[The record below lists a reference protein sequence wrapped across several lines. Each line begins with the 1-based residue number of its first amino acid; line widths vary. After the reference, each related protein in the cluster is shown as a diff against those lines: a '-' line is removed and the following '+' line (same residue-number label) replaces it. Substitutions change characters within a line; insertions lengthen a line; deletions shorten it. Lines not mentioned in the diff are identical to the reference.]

1 MSMDIR
7 IYQVS
12 ALTQNELNQIDEQ
25 MIYSKS
31 QEMDFGYQTEDWY
44 YKNIDKIDSIKKYM
58 AKVFAKDSR
67 VNYIRFLLDN
77 GVTDTSY
84 YAIQYYSDGTRTITT
99 NDGSFYLKQEDVK
112 KYTDV
117 VGRNYYVYRVKELWD
132 FDLCYDANDLF
143 QIIEE
148 LYPEYQDATY
158 VSIPIKNLDVMKIIH
173 RIALANQEDGYV
185 FSQENTL
192 KLVYTLV
199 LNKDKDDVFI
209 EFENQEANYE
219 VP

>member
-7 IYQVS
+7 IYQIS
-12 ALTQNELNQIDEQ
+12 ALTQNELDQIDEQ
-25 MIYSKS
+25 MIYPKS
-31 QEMDFGYQTEDWY
+31 QEMDFVYQTEDWY

-84 YAIQYYSDGTRTITT
+84 YTIQYYPDGMWTITT
-99 NDGSFYLKQEDVK
+99 KDGSFYLKREDIER
-112 KYTDV
+112 YTEV
-117 VGRNYYVYRVKELWD
+117 VGKNYYVYREKGLED
-132 FDLCYDANDLF
+132 IDLCYDTKTLF
-143 QIIEE
+143 QIVKE
-148 LYPEYQDATY
+148 LYPEYQDTY
-158 VSIPIKNLDVMKIIH
+158 VPIPVKNLDIMKIIH

-185 FSQENTL
+185 FSQDDTL

-209 EFENQEANYE
+209 EFEN
-219 VP
+219 

>member
-1 MSMDIR
+1 MDIR

-58 AKVFAKDSR
+58 SKVFAKDSR

-84 YAIQYYSDGTRTITT
+84 YAIQYYPDGTRTITT
-99 NDGSFYLKQEDVK
+99 KESSFYLKQEDVK

-117 VGRNYYVYRVKELWD
+117 VGRNYYVYREKELWD

-192 KLVYTLV
+192 KFVYTLV

-209 EFENQEANYE
+209 EFEN
-219 VP
+219 

>member
-58 AKVFAKDSR
+58 SKVFAKDSR

-84 YAIQYYSDGTRTITT
+84 YAIQYYPDGTRTITT
-99 NDGSFYLKQEDVK
+99 KESSFYLKQEDVK

-117 VGRNYYVYRVKELWD
+117 VGRNYYVYREKEIWD

-209 EFENQEANYE
+209 EFEN
-219 VP
+219 